1 MVLSIMGK
9 LKNEIVVGVLFL
21 SAMIILG
28 YYTIIMSRKFFEP
41 RAAYRMTVIFPTI
54 DGLDLGNKVKI
65 NGVDAGSVEEIQL
78 YGYQVRVKLKMF
90 IPFTMHR
97 NFSIKIKSDSLLG
110 KKFVGIFPGSPYD
123 RNGAEQAVIAERND
137 LPGKYEDIMGS
148 LSDLIDENRENIY
161 ASINNIRLITDKINH
176 GTGTVARLINEDK
189 IYSQTDE
196 LVKELRE
203 TIEDAREQAPITS
216 FIRAALTAF

>member
-1 MVLSIMGK
+1 M
-9 LKNEIVVGVLFL
+9 LFL
-21 SAMIILG
+21 AAMGILG

-54 DGLDLGNKVKI
+54 EGLDAGSKVKI
-65 NGVDAGSVEEIQL
+65 NGVDAGSVEELSL

-110 KKFVGIFPGSPYD
+110 KKFIGIFPGSPYGRD
-123 RNGAEQAVIAERND
+123 GAEQAVVTERND
-137 LPGKYEDIMGS
+137 LPGKYEDVMGS
-148 LSDLIDENRENIY
+148 LSEVLDENRENIY
-161 ASINNIRLITDKINH
+161 ASINNIKMITDKINH

-189 IYSQTDE
+189 IYGQADE

>member
-1 MVLSIMGK
+1 MKGS
-9 LKNEIVVGVLFL
+9 LKNEIVVGILFL
-21 SAMIILG
+21 AAMMILG

-41 RAAYRMTVIFPTI
+41 RASYRMTVIFPTI
-54 DGLDLGNKVKI
+54 EGLDAGNKVKI
-65 NGVDAGSVEEIQL
+65 NGVDAGSVEDIRL
-78 YGYQVRVKLKMF
+78 YGYQVRVKLRMF
-90 IPFTMHR
+90 IHFTMHK
-97 NFSIKIKSDSLLG
+97 NYSIKIKSDSLLG
-110 KKFVGIFPGSPYD
+110 KKFVAIYPGSPYGRD
-123 RNGAEQAVIAERND
+123 GAAQAVVTDRDD

-148 LSDLIDENRENIY
+148 LSEVIEENRENIY
-161 ASINNIRLITDKINH
+161 ASINNIRLITDKINR
-176 GTGTVARLINEDK
+176 GSGTVARLINEDK